1 MSKSKHLTLDERIE
15 IESMLKEGLNFTE
28 IGEALGKHFSTIS
41 KEIRNHVIFKE
52 GGSRYQPCLYRNKC
66 NHRRDA
72 CTICSSK
79 WHSEC
84 AKCNKQCFRSCKD
97 FKEEL
102 CPRHERPPY
111 VCNGCG
117 KRNGCTLRRHLYDAK
132 AAQKEYEDVL
142 SESRQGIA
150 IDPEELQRI
159 DNIVSPLIR
168 KGQSLHHICM
178 NNADEIM
185 LDEKTIYN
193 YIDNGLLSVDNIDL
207 PRKVRYRVRRKKK
220 TVKIDKHCFCGRTY
234 DDYLKFLADNP
245 DISVVQTDSVE
256 GRKGGKVL
264 LTIFFTNCCLML
276 AFLRD
281 HNTSKSVT
289 DCYNHI
295 YSVLGRDTFIKL
307 FPLILADRG
316 SEFTNPSAIE
326 ADNET
331 GEVRTR
337 VFYCDP
343 QRSDQ
348 KGGCEVCHEMIR
360 RVIPKGTS
368 MDHLTQDDIDLMMSH
383 INSYSRKKLNNQ
395 SPHQLF
401 STIFSEDILT
411 KLNIKSIPA
420 NEINLTPELLIK
432 R

>member
-1 MSKSKHLTLDERIE
+1 MVEYENGRLVDED
-15 IESMLKEGLNFTE
+15 G
-28 IGEALGKHFSTIS
+28 FSTTFPMDFSIAD
-41 KEIRNHVIFKE
+41 KFGTDAIRDTYNRAFNE
-52 GGSRYQPCLYRNKC
+52 
-66 NHRRDA
+66 
-72 CTICSSK
+72 
-79 WHSEC
+79 W
-84 AKCNKQCFRSCKD
+84 
-97 FKEEL
+97 
-102 CPRHERPPY
+102 
-111 VCNGCG
+111 
-117 KRNGCTLRRHLYDAK
+117 
-132 AAQKEYEDVL
+132 
-142 SESRQGIA
+142 
-150 IDPEELQRI
+150 
-159 DNIVSPLIR
+159 
-168 KGQSLHHICM
+168 KGQ
-178 NNADEIM
+178 
-185 LDEKTIYN
+185 
-193 YIDNGLLSVDNIDL
+193 
-207 PRKVRYRVRRKKK
+207 
-220 TVKIDKHCFCGRTY
+220 
-234 DDYLKFLADNP
+234 
-245 DISVVQTDSVE
+245 
-256 GRKGGKVL
+256 
-264 LTIFFTNCCLML
+264 
-276 AFLRD
+276 
-281 HNTSKSVT
+281 
-289 DCYNHI
+289 YNHI
-295 YSVLGRDTFIKL
+295 YSILGRDTFVKL

-368 MDHLTQDDIDLMMSH
+368 MDHLTQTDIDLMMSH